1 MSDPDRPRDGLDD
14 VADAVA
20 RAEVWREDVRREAE
34 GQGPDG
40 SGSDGHPDE
49 PPTDDHGVG
58 EAIPEPPEDGV
69 PPHDGTGAA
78 GGGRPPVD
86 PEVLAACAPLDQND
100 CDNGRRLLNHFGADI
115 VHVREI
121 GWHGWTGRHWDPD
134 GGQEAVE
141 RAAQETAKRTRLEA
155 IHIQPT
161 KRERDDMAAAAPFEG
176 KDMADLTEA
185 EKEIVVIGKRANA
198 SHSKRRSDRRKFS
211 ISCGNRSRT
220 VAMIAQAL
228 PHRTVA
234 PPALDSEP
242 WAFNVENGTLRFERT
257 EVLDE
262 ECPDPDVK
270 RMRREVAVRL
280 DPHARE
286 DMIAKLAPV
295 AYDPAAT
302 CPRWL
307 AFCERYQPDPGNRR
321 FLQTVA
327 GRGMLGGASTQVL
340 VFLFGDGANGK
351 TVWVEVVTRLLGAYA
366 GRLKPESI
374 TGLGEQAGDKATPD
388 FARLA
393 GKRMVAISEL
403 PRGVPLKEALIKT
416 MTGSDPM
423 PVRHL
428 NKGFFDLVPEFVPIM
443 TGNDEPEVGGLDDGI
458 WRRLKIVPWPV
469 KVPKDEQRPPSEVIA
484 GFLEEAPGIL
494 NWLIEGARRFLLE
507 GLEDSASIAET
518 TSAQRADRDP
528 LEAFAKACIRACDHV
543 PGLSG
548 EVQARRMYDAFVAWC
563 HASAVKP
570 WKEAMFGRAMKR
582 KGFVREDGR
591 IRKWIG
597 VELFDVPEMSRSPRG
612 GDGEP
617 GDPGWN
623 PPG

>member
-1 MSDPDRPRDGLDD
+1 MTTSDRPRDGF
-14 VADAVA
+14 DAIA
-20 RAEVWREDVRREAE
+20 ERIERAEVFI
-34 GQGPDG
+34 P
-40 SGSDGHPDE
+40 
-49 PPTDDHGVG
+49 DDHQHDGDAG
-58 EAIPEPPEDGV
+58 EGGGAIPEPPDDGV
-69 PPHDGTGAA
+69 PPRDGMED
-78 GGGRPPVD
+78 GGWGGPPPVD
-86 PEVLAACAPLDQND
+86 PEILAACAPLDQND

-141 RAAQETAKRTRLEA
+141 RAAQETAKRIRLEGAFIGPGRADMEA
-155 IHIQPT
+155 I
-161 KRERDDMAAAAPFEG
+161 EAAKKLGE
-176 KDMADLTEA
+176 KSVDEMSDADRLVLSRGSDA
-185 EKEIVVIGKRANA
+185 EKRLA
-198 SHSKRRSDRRKFS
+198 KRRADRRKFS
-211 ISCGNRSRT
+211 VSCGNRSRT

-242 WAFNVENGTLRFERT
+242 WAFNVENGTLRFERA

-270 RMRREVAVRL
+270 RMKRAVTVRL
-280 DPHARE
+280 DAHRRE

-295 AYDPAAT
+295 AYDPDAT
-302 CPRWL
+302 CPKWL
-307 AFCERYQPDPGNRR
+307 AFCERFQPDPGNRR
-321 FLQTVA
+321 FLQTAA

-351 TVWVEVVTRLLGAYA
+351 TVWVEVITRILGAYA

-428 NKGFFDLVPEFVPIM
+428 NKGFFDLLPEFIPIM

-484 GFLEEAPGIL
+484 DFLEEAPGIL
-494 NWLIEGARRFLLE
+494 NWLIDGARRFLLE
-507 GLEDSASIAET
+507 GLEDSVSIAET

-528 LEAFAKACIRACDHV
+528 VEAFAKACIRPREHV
-543 PGLSG
+543 PGLAG
-548 EVQARRMYDAFVAWC
+548 EVQARRMFQAFEAWC

-612 GDGEP
+612 GDDADG
-617 GDPGWN
+617 GPGWN